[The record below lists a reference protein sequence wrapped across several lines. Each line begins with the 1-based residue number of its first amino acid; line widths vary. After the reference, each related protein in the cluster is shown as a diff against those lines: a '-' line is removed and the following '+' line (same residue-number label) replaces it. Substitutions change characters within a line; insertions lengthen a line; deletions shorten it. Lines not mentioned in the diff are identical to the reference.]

1 MEQGDSCQSGG
12 RRGDWMKEGEG
23 ISQRTYMH
31 DPQTQIT
38 VWCWPEGGGVGA
50 VWRDHLYECQQ

>member
-38 VWCWPEGGGVGA
+38 VWCWPEGGGVGD
-50 VWRDHLYECQQ
+50 VWRDHL